1 VSSRQGEKRV
11 VNSAEDLLLYT
22 DLDESEYPIYLT
34 SEREVWIKAKPKIVE
49 AVEDHVK
56 RVRWLPVL
64 ATFFVKNVTEVS
76 DGVSHPLLE
85 RAVTLV
91 REVTK
96 KDPQV
101 LGLEVVYE
109 VYRGEDQALGEA
121 KAYVVKV
128 LSCEAP
134 FSNVKF
140 KAEKAWAIGYGW
152 KKRIVAREPSL
163 SKYVYVVGSGNEL
176 RASVRV
182 LVKLPVVTRE
192 FEALFARAS
201 GATAAGNVD
210 QAIEELEKLVA
221 ERERELAELKA
232 KLEELRRL
240 KSLPG
245 RIASLAPVELGRAR
259 EKAEAG
265 VGA

>member
-1 VSSRQGEKRV
+1 MSSRQGEKRV

-64 ATFFVKNVTEVS
+64 ATFFVKSVTEVS

-182 LVKLPVVTRE
+182 LVKLPVVTSV
-192 FEALFARAS
+192 FEAFFFKAV
-201 GATAAGNVD
+201 GAPAAGNID
-210 QAIEELEKLVA
+210 QEIEELEKLIA
-221 ERERELAELKA
+221 ERERELAGLRA
-232 KLEELRRL
+232 KLEELKRMRAV
-240 KSLPG
+240 PG
-245 RIASLAPVELGRAR
+245 RVASLVPVDEVR
-259 EKAEAG
+259 ERVRVEG

>member
-34 SEREVWIKAKPKIVE
+34 GEREVWIKAKPKIAE
-49 AVEDHVK
+49 AVDEHTK

-64 ATFFVKNVTEVS
+64 ATFFVKSVAEVS
-76 DGVSHPLLE
+76 GGVSHPLEE
-85 RAVTLV
+85 RAVTAV
-91 REVTK
+91 SEVTK
-96 KDPQV
+96 KDPKV
-101 LGLEVVYE
+101 LRLEVVYE
-109 VYRGEDQALGEA
+109 VYRGEERILGEA

-152 KKRIVAREPSL
+152 KKRIVAREPLL
-163 SKYVYVVGSGNEL
+163 SKYVYVDGSGNEL

-182 LVKLPVVTRE
+182 FIKLPVVTRE
-192 FEALFARAS
+192 FEALFAKAV
-201 GATAAGNVD
+201 GAPAAAGSV
-210 QAIEELEKLVA
+210 QEIEELERLIA
-221 ERERELAELKA
+221 EKERELAELKA
-232 KLEELRRL
+232 KLEELKRL
-240 KSLPG
+240 RAVPG
-245 RIASLAPVELGRAR
+245 RVASLVQENKKGAVDVV
-259 EKAEAG
+259 G

>member
-1 VSSRQGEKRV
+1 VA
-11 VNSAEDLLLYT
+11 NSAEDLLLYT

-34 SEREVWIKAKPKIVE
+34 SEREVWIKAKPKIAE
-49 AVEDHVK
+49 AVDEHTK

-64 ATFFVKNVTEVS
+64 ATFFVKSVAEVS

-85 RAVTLV
+85 RAITLV

-96 KDPQV
+96 KDPKV

-128 LSCEAP
+128 LSCETP

-152 KKRIVAREPSL
+152 KKRIVARASEL
-163 SKYVYVVGSGNEL
+163 GKYVYVDGSGNEL

-192 FEALFARAS
+192 FETLFCKAV
-201 GATAAGNVD
+201 GAPAAAGSVD
-210 QAIEELEKLVA
+210 QEIEELERLIA
-221 ERERELAELKA
+221 EKERELAQLRA
-232 KLEELRRL
+232 KLEELKRS

-245 RIASLAPVELGRAR
+245 RIASLVPVERAQER
-259 EKAEAG
+259 EKVG

>member
-1 VSSRQGEKRV
+1 VSAREREKRV
-11 VNSAEDLLLYT
+11 VNSAEDILLFT
-22 DLDESEYPIYLT
+22 NLDESEYPIYLT
-34 SEREVWIKAKPKIVE
+34 GEREVWIKAKPKITE
-49 AVEDHVK
+49 AVDEHTK
-56 RVRWLPVL
+56 RIHWLPVL
-64 ATFFVKNVTEVS
+64 ATFFVKSVAEVS

-85 RAVTLV
+85 RACALV

-96 KDPQV
+96 KDPKV

-121 KAYVVKV
+121 KAYVVKI
-128 LSCEAP
+128 LSCETP

-152 KKRIVAREPSL
+152 KKRIVARASEL
-163 SKYVYVVGSGNEL
+163 GKYVYVDGRGNEL

-192 FEALFARAS
+192 LEVLFAKAV
-201 GATAAGNVD
+201 GAPAAGNID
-210 QAIEELEKLVA
+210 REIEELEKLIAV
-221 ERERELAELKA
+221 RERELAELKA
-232 KLEELRRL
+232 KLEELKRM
-240 KSLPG
+240 KNVPG
-245 RIASLAPVELGRAR
+245 RVASLVREGLAR
-259 EKAEAG
+259 EKVEVG